1 MPEVSRRAV
10 MASVLGGLG
19 LAATVPAAPALG
31 VDSVRA
37 SGPAVSRSAPAAAAA
52 SEPVLPVRSHFAPAV
67 GRPFRA
73 VDGDRTLD
81 VRLASVDDLGPDTA
95 GDEHRFALR
104 FTASGFEAADG
115 IYTLRRAG
123 APDVQLFLTP
133 IGPRGLTRTL
143 QAVVNR
149 TA

>member
-1 MPEVSRRAV
+1 MPEVSRRTV

-19 LAATVPAAPALG
+19 VAVAAPATPVLAAAGVAAPVSAAPAAPGTA
-31 VDSVRA
+31 A
-37 SGPAVSRSAPAAAAA
+37 QPA
-52 SEPVLPVRSHFAPAV
+52 LPVRSLFTPAI

-81 VRLASVDDLGPDTA
+81 LRLTAVDDLGPDSA

-104 FTASGFEAADG
+104 FTASGFDAADG
-115 IYTLRRAG
+115 TFTLRRAG

>member
-10 MASVLGGLG
+10 MSSVLGGLG
-19 LAATVPAAPALG
+19 LAAALPAAPALAA
-31 VDSVRA
+31 VAPSRPA
-37 SGPAVSRSAPAAAAA
+37 AGPAAVADAA
-52 SEPVLPVRSHFAPAV
+52 SAGPVLPVRSHFTAAI

-73 VDGDRTLD
+73 DDGERTLD
-81 VRLASVDDLGPDTA
+81 VRLAGVDDLHPDSA

>member
-1 MPEVSRRAV
+1 
-10 MASVLGGLG
+10 
-19 LAATVPAAPALG
+19 
-31 VDSVRA
+31 
-37 SGPAVSRSAPAAAAA
+37 
-52 SEPVLPVRSHFAPAV
+52 V

-81 VRLASVDDLGPDTA
+81 VRLASVDDLSPDSA